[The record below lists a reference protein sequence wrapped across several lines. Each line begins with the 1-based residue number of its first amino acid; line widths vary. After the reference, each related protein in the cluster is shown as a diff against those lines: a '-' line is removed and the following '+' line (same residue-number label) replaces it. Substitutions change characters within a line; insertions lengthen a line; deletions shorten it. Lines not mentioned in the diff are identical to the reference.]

1 MTAGT
6 HAFAAVREQQ
16 DLAVLVRNLSDEEV
30 TRLVEDA
37 GVEATL
43 DWLFTLMAEAFNP
56 EQAAGRSAATQ
67 WEVSAGGQTHTYHV
81 IIDAGTCRVGRGPV
95 PSPRITLAQEL
106 ADFIRFMAGQTNA
119 VTAFMTGKMKVTGD
133 VMFGPTLESFFRRS

>member
-6 HAFAAVREQQ
+6 DVFAGLRDQQ
-16 DLAVLVRNLSDEEV
+16 DLAALVRDLSDEEV

-43 DWLFTLMAEAFNP
+43 DRLFTLMVEAFDP

-67 WEVSAGGQTHTYHV
+67 WEVSAGGEAHTYHV
-81 IIDAGTCRVGRGPV
+81 IIDAGTCRAGTGPV
-95 PSPRITLAQEL
+95 PSPRMTIAQEVS
-106 ADFIRFMAGQTNA
+106 DFIRFMAGQTNA

>member
-6 HAFAAVREQQ
+6 DVFAGLHDQQ
-16 DLAVLVRNLSDEEV
+16 DLAVLVRDLSDEDV
-30 TRLVEDA
+30 TRLAEDA

-43 DWLFTLMAEAFNP
+43 DRLFTLMAESFDP

-67 WEVSAGGQTHTYHV
+67 WEVSAGGETHTYHV
-81 IIDAGTCRVGRGPV
+81 IIDAGTCRAGSGPV
-95 PSPRITLAQEL
+95 PSPRITMAQEL
-106 ADFIRFMAGQTNA
+106 SDFIRFMAGQTNA

-133 VMFGPTLESFFRRS
+133 VMFGPTMESFFRRG

>member
-6 HAFAAVREQQ
+6 DAFAGLRDQQ
-16 DLAVLVRNLSDEEV
+16 ELAALVGGLSDEEI

-43 DWLFTLMAEAFNP
+43 DRLFTLMAEAFDP

-67 WEVSAGGQTHTYHV
+67 WEVTAGGKPHTYHL
-81 IIDAGTCRVGRGPV
+81 IIDAGTCRTGAGPV
-95 PSPRITLAQEL
+95 PSPRVTMAQEL
-106 ADFIRFMAGQTNA
+106 SNFVRFLAGQTNA

-133 VMFGPTLESFFRRS
+133 VMFGPTLESFFRRG

>member
-6 HAFAAVREQQ
+6 DVFGRLHDQQ
-16 DLAVLVRNLSDEEV
+16 DLAALVRDLPDEEI

-43 DWLFTLMAEAFNP
+43 GRLFTLMAEAFDS

-67 WEVSAGGQTHTYHV
+67 WEVSAGGEAHTYHV
-81 IIDAGTCRVGRGPV
+81 VIDAGTCRAGSGPV
-95 PSPRITLAQEL
+95 PSPRITMALEL
-106 ADFIRFMAGQTNA
+106 SDFIRFMAGQTNA
-119 VTAFMTGKMKVTGD
+119 VTAFMTGRMKVTGD
-133 VMFGPTLESFFRRS
+133 VMFGPTLESFFRRG

>member
-6 HAFAAVREQQ
+6 DVFAGLHDQQ
-16 DLAVLVRNLSDEEV
+16 DLAALVRDLSDEEV
-30 TRLVEDA
+30 NRLVEDA

-43 DWLFTLMAEAFNP
+43 DRLFTLMVEAFDP
-56 EQAAGRSAATQ
+56 EQAAGQSAATQ
-67 WEVSAGGQTHTYHV
+67 WEVSAGGETFTYHV
-81 IIDAGTCRVGRGPV
+81 IIDAGTCRAGTGPV
-95 PSPRITLAQEL
+95 PSPRITLAQGL
-106 ADFIRFMAGQTNA
+106 SDFIRFMAGQTNA